1 MEQEFEWDDRKNEQN
16 IRKHKVSFDLAR
28 LIFLDD
34 YLCRL
39 DDRVSYNE
47 ERWQAIGQVSGIII
61 HVTYTIRKERIRIIS
76 ARKASKIEKQAYY
89 DYGYS

>member
-1 MEQEFEWDDRKNEQN
+1 MEQEFEWDEQKNKEN
-16 IRKHKVSFDLAR
+16 IKKHKVNFEVAR

-47 ERWQAIGQVSGIII
+47 ERWQAIGQVSGIIL
-61 HVTYTIRKERIRIIS
+61 HVTYAIRNQRIRIIS
-76 ARKASKIEKQAYY
+76 ARKASKLEREVYY
-89 DYGYS
+89 EYGYS

>member
-16 IRKHKVSFDLAR
+16 IRKHKVSFELAR

-47 ERWQAIGQVSGIII
+47 ER
-61 HVTYTIRKERIRIIS
+61 
-76 ARKASKIEKQAYY
+76 
-89 DYGYS
+89 